1 MVWHRTYFLVLFIF
15 IYKSS
20 SSTLTSCFL
29 FLQRSILSIV
39 NPLCT
44 SVNVMLGHLNSR
56 KVNVLNLLS
65 FEATLVLILMLK
77 CVNYGRSFWMH
88 VFDVMMGHLVIFF
101 IVFQWKEM
109 PFGFFSAALCLVA
122 FILGN
127 ICIHPAC
134 ECI

>member
-1 MVWHRTYFLVLFIF
+1 
-15 IYKSS
+15 
-20 SSTLTSCFL
+20 
-29 FLQRSILSIV
+29 
-39 NPLCT
+39 
-44 SVNVMLGHLNSR
+44 MLGHLNSR